1 MVLSQS
7 EVRSYLMSAGFTGSA
22 LNEAVQISFCESSF
36 DTEAHNT
43 WGEDS
48 RGLMQI
54 NLNAHPVYS
63 SLDLFDP
70 ALNTLIAHD
79 LYIEAGSS
87 FRDWTCARQLGF
99 VPGVVPK
106 KEKSVFYVGLAFIL
120 GIVLYLT

>member
-1 MVLSQS
+1 MILSQS
-7 EVRSYLMSAGFTGSA
+7 EVRSYLMSAGFEGAA
-22 LNEAVQISFCESSF
+22 LNEAVRISFCESSF
-36 DTEAHNT
+36 NTEAHNT

-54 NLNAHPVYS
+54 NLHAHPVYS

-87 FRDWTCARQLGF
+87 FRDWTCARTLGII
-99 VPGVVPK
+99 PGIIPK
-106 KEKSVFYVGLAFIL
+106 NEKNIIYVGLAFIL
-120 GIVLYLT
+120 VIVLSLT